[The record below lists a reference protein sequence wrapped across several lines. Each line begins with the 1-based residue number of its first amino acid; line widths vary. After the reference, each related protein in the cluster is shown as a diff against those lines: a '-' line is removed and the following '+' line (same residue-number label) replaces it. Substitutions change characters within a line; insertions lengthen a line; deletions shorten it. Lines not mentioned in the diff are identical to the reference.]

1 MMDRFKHAFEIK
13 GDGLDGMKSW
23 IGVFLI
29 ALSYGIAFLGDM
41 MPVFPDAP
49 VQDYIDHLDTGV
61 GWLTMLL
68 DWLGGGFFALGAW
81 GKIKKFFSKD
91 AAWVKKLLGM

>member
-1 MMDRFKHAFEIK
+1 MMDRFKNAFEIK

-29 ALSYGIAFLGDM
+29 DWIDM
-41 MPVFPDAP
+41 
-49 VQDYIDHLDTGV
+49 LDNAV
-61 GWLTMLL
+61 EWLTMLL

-81 GKIKKFFSKD
+81 GKIKKFFEKD
-91 AAWVKKLLGM
+91 LAWVRKLLGM